1 MNSSIGDARL
11 TALFDVRQPMAY
23 LALHPT
29 LALGREE
36 DIDINWLPVQIAPL
50 RRPSEPG
57 AKANDDRGIRHRR
70 FRANEIAREIT
81 TYAEAQGL
89 VMRDY
94 YRDPDPAA
102 VNVGWLW
109 VREHAPERLED
120 YLSEIF
126 RAYWAVELDPADE
139 PAVAAKLTQLGI
151 ETSGFESWQRGDG
164 LVAWA
169 SLQEEIAARGFGSGA
184 PAYWI
189 DGEFFWGGQHLE
201 MIRWILAG
209 REGRGPI

>member
-1 MNSSIGDARL
+1 VNSSLDHARL

-29 LALGREE
+29 MALGREE
-36 DIDINWLPVQIAPL
+36 GIEINWLPVQIAPL
-50 RRPSEPG
+50 RRPSQPG
-57 AKANDDRGIRHRR
+57 AEDDRSIRHRR
-70 FRANEIAREIT
+70 FRAREIAREIAA
-81 TYAEAQGL
+81 YAEAQGL

-109 VREHAPERLED
+109 VREHAPDKLND
-120 YLSEIF
+120 YLGEIF
-126 RAYWAVELDPADE
+126 RAYWAVELDPSDPE
-139 PAVAAKLTQLGI
+139 AVAGKLARLGV
-151 ETSGFESWQRGDG
+151 ETVGFEAWQRDRGPA
-164 LVAWA
+164 AWA
-169 SLQEEIAARGFGSGA
+169 GLQEEISERGLDAGA

-201 MIRWILAG
+201 MIRWILGG
-209 REGRGPI
+209 RGGRGPI